1 MKELTIKVR
10 GMTCSSCEKLLERE
24 ISEIKGV
31 DSVKA
36 SHPDGEVY
44 VFLEDNADEKPLY
57 SAIAKAGYQ
66 TGQDKG
72 FIALALGLVAVLVAL
87 YLIMGDSA
95 TAFSPESDAS
105 FAALFL
111 LGVLTGFHCVGMCGG
126 FVLSYTLSGKNSL
139 LNHLSYNGGKI
150 LSYTI
155 IGAIFGLIGSVIAF
169 TTEMR
174 VAAAILAGIFLILYG
189 IGMLGIFPRLTSVRF
204 QTPLALQ
211 KISAKIQGKG
221 PAAIGLANGLML
233 ACGPLQAMYIFAAA
247 TGDALAGATALFAF
261 GLGTLP
267 AMLVLGVVGSAVG
280 MNSLKKYVRYAGV
293 LVIFLGV
300 IMFNNGLALS
310 GTAFMAPPPDQ
321 VSAEA
326 TQVDVCELDSDS
338 CEDSQKPE
346 YQEIHMEVTKYGY
359 EPNSFVLQKGIPVL
373 WVINGKE
380 LSYCNNGI
388 IVPEYGL
395 EFSIEPGEQ
404 VIEFTPENEGTFGWS
419 CWMGMIPGSF
429 TVVDGSGLTE
439 EEIEEK
445 VIVATAAL
453 PKAEA
458 GCGGSCGGSCGGG
471 CDGTCGG

>member
-1 MKELTIKVR
+1 MKQLKLKVR
-10 GMTCSSCEKLLERE
+10 GMTCSSCEKIIQNALLELP
-24 ISEIKGV
+24 GV
-31 DSVKA
+31 TSAKA
-36 SHPDGEVY
+36 SLQHGEVY
-44 VFLEDNADEKPLY
+44 VFMEDNADEKVVY
-57 SAIAKAGYQ
+57 SAIKDAGYE

-87 YLIMGDSA
+87 YFLTGDSA
-95 TAFSPESDAS
+95 TVFSPESDAS
-105 FAALFL
+105 FVALFL

-126 FVLSYTLSGKNSL
+126 FILSYTLSGKNSL
-139 LNHLSYNGGKI
+139 LHHLSYNGGKL

-155 IGAIFGLIGSVIAF
+155 IGAIFGLVGSVIAF
-169 TTEMR
+169 TPEMR
-174 VAAAILAGIFLILYG
+174 AAAAFLAGLFLILYG
-189 IGMLGIFPRLTSVRF
+189 VGMLGILPRFTAVRF
-204 QTPLALQ
+204 QTPLFLQ
-211 KISAKIQGKG
+211 KITAKIQGKG

-293 LVIFLGV
+293 LVIFLGFL
-300 IMFNNGLALS
+300 MFNNGLALS
-310 GTAFMAPPPDQ
+310 GTALLAPSSAQ
-321 VSAEA
+321 VSVEA
-326 TQVDVCELDSDS
+326 ISADACELDSELCD
-338 CEDSQKPE
+338 DSQKPE
-346 YQEIHMEVTKYGY
+346 YQEIHMDVTKYGY
-359 EPNSFVLQKGIPVL
+359 EPNSFVLQKGVL
-373 WVINGKE
+373 VRWIINGKE

-388 IVPEYGL
+388 VVPEYGL

-429 TVVDGSGLTE
+429 TVVDSDITE
-439 EEIEEK
+439 EEIEK
-445 VIVATAAL
+445 ITVAAL

-458 GCGGSCGGSCGGG
+458 GCGGSCGGTCGGG
-471 CDGTCGG
+471 CSGTCGG